1 MPEVAMHRS
10 FLCVLA
16 LFGLEIDSIDSDKQI
31 IASTACEASAGTD
44 AGNR

>member
-16 LFGLEIDSIDSDKQI
+16 PFGSEIDSDKQI
-31 IASTACEASAGTD
+31 IASIASEASVDTD